1 MIGTTLTIIEYMQ
14 HSDLPMHMIK
24 HLICNKMDVYKYTE
38 VKFDSDRVSFRLS
51 KLLLLLSLPN

>member
-14 HSDLPMHMIK
+14 HSDLHIHIIG
-24 HLICNKMDVYKYTE
+24 HLIGNKIYVYKNTE
-38 VKFDSDRVSFRLS
+38 LKFDSDRVSFRLS

>member
-1 MIGTTLTIIEYMQ
+1 MMGTTLTIIEYMQ

-24 HLICNKMDVYKYTE
+24 HLICNKMDVYKNKE
-38 VKFDSDRVSFRLS
+38 VNFDSDRVSLRLS